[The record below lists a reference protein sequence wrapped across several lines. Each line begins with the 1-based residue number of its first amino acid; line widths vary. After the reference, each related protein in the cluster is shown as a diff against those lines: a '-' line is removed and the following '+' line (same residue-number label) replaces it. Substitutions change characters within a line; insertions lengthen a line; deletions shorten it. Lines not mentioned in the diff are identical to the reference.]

1 MSSTPS
7 NAVQIRY
14 NGTVFEAAVKTDQ
27 LTARTPCPL
36 VSISTES
43 NKDIDNN
50 ILYDRSTITLEGIIL
65 SSGKTDFLTSAY
77 TGVINFFN
85 DPIKQ
90 NSLFEIVCGTRTGA
104 TFTAAPNGF
113 IQFSGTS
120 FVSANADKSN
130 DNWFLTIPYTVVLE
144 SVSKKNSSVL
154 IESYED
160 SWTIEPL
167 EDISY
172 YNIYANNIQ
181 VYDISTS
188 AAYQSPGQPTSA
200 VGQIRHNT
208 PPSAQFVTPA
218 SNTLAGSIEGHL
230 QYRITHR
237 VSAVG
242 RPTKIFN
249 PTNPSAG
256 GTANTPNNNVTA
268 YENAALWVN
277 ERVAGAVRMVASNSE
292 SSKYSSTNV
301 KPTGV
306 ILLAKKEIAGGFNLK
321 ASGPPTMGL
330 FLYNHVR
337 SIESSPSA
345 GSYGVTDSWLALGT
359 GVKYTEEFTWEVS
372 VDDRWIHTVSMN
384 GTIKGLELVS
394 QSTAAG
400 NGTQE
405 GYTMMPTGAATGVIT
420 GTEPGTATG
429 PISLIASKFGNQ
441 NRGTSKYA
449 SALEAYIS
457 GIKPYLY
464 TRASHALTTSRTDPP
479 NHPVTDSDGSKNY
492 TYGNAYKRTWFGP
505 AARPLNIVPV
515 TINETFNPMA
525 GTIGYSISYDNR
537 PACLLSG
544 ALNASVSITDNNSTD
559 LVAEAFILGRPLG
572 PVIEKVGS
580 TKSERQLSIEA
591 VYPQPTGFQSL
602 HPQSPECVVYH
613 TKDQFSMEYKAIMN
627 LVDAFKPVGAKAFG
641 TFGSASPYS
650 LSLQGQ
656 VFKTSDSETWSPFEG
671 RYTRN
676 ITWIYNTGTCT

>member
-1 MSSTPS
+1 MSSPPS

-14 NGTVFEAAVKTDQ
+14 NGTVFEAEVKTDQ

-77 TGVINFFN
+77 TGVISFFN
-85 DPIKQ
+85 DKNKQ
-90 NSLFEIVCGTRTGA
+90 NSLFEIVCGTRNNGVFSSA
-104 TFTAAPNGF
+104 TNGF

-144 SVSKKNSSVL
+144 SVSKKDSSVI

-188 AAYQSPGQPTSA
+188 ASYLTPGQPTSA

-208 PPSAQFVTPA
+208 PPSAQLVAPA
-218 SNTLAGSIEGHL
+218 NNPLAGSIEGHL

-249 PTNPSAG
+249 PANPNQG
-256 GTANTPNNNVTA
+256 GTANTPNNNITA

-277 ERVAGAVRMVASNSE
+277 ERVARAVNSNANTSR
-292 SSKYSSTNV
+292 
-301 KPTGV
+301 PTGV
-306 ILLAKKEIAGGFNLK
+306 ILSAKTPQPGGFNLK
-321 ASGPPTMGL
+321 ATGPNTMGL

-394 QSTAAG
+394 QSTNATD
-400 NGTQE
+400 GTAQ

-420 GTEPGTATG
+420 GRDGTYTSTG
-429 PISLIASKFGNQ
+429 QISLIASKFGNQ
-441 NRGTSKYA
+441 NRRTSKYE

-457 GIKPYLY
+457 GVKPYLY
-464 TRASHALTTSRTDPP
+464 ARASHALTTSRTGPP
-479 NHPVTDSDGSKNY
+479 NYPTTDTDANQNY
-492 TYGNAYKRTWFGP
+492 PYGQYKRTWFGP

-515 TINETFNPMA
+515 TINETFNPIA

-572 PVIEKVGS
+572 PVIEKVGT

-627 LVDAFKPVGAKAFG
+627 LVDAFKPVGAKVFG
-641 TFGSASPYS
+641 TFGSAPPYS

-676 ITWIYNTGTCT
+676 VTWIYNTGTCT